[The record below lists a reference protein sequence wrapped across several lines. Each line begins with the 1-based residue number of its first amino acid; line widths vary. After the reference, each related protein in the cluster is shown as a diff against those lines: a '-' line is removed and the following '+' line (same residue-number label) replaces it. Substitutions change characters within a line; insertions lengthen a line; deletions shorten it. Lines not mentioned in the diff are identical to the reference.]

1 MRDYA
6 DLSGG
11 TRLVLSG
18 ESRPDVAATDDE
30 ARAAQENAPMTDDE
44 IAYLGAGGLLAAYR
58 SRSLSPVEVA
68 RALLARI
75 DRLNPAFNCYCLV
88 DGDAAMAQARASEAR
103 WLAGEPVGA
112 LDGVPASIKDLI
124 LTRGWPTLRG
134 SLTVDPA
141 GPWNEDAPATARLRE
156 AGAVLL
162 GKTTT
167 PEFGWRGSTDSA
179 LTGIT
184 RNPWRLDTTPG
195 GSSGGAA
202 AAVCAG
208 LGPLAVGTD
217 GGGSV
222 RIPAAFTG
230 TVGIKAHFGRVPAYP
245 LSPMG
250 TVAHIGPHARTVA
263 DCALLLR
270 ELARPDDRDW
280 MALPPADHDWLQ
292 DVARGAREGG
302 IRGLRIAYSP
312 KLGYVNCLDP
322 RVEAALGRAAR
333 LFADLGAV
341 VDTVDPPLPDSA
353 HTFRVHWFSSARQFL
368 HRLPAENFALLDL
381 GLQAT
386 VREAERFT
394 LVDFLDAQ
402 AMRGHLAKVMAEFH
416 RDHDLLLTPAT
427 AIPPFEVGRVMP
439 EQPAG
444 TGAAPNDWTW
454 WTPYSYPFNLT
465 QQPALV
471 MGCGFTDDGLP
482 LALQLVAPNHRED
495 LCFRAAAAYEAATR
509 WADRRPALPR

>member
-1 MRDYA
+1 MQDK
-6 DLSGG
+6 DL
-11 TRLVLSG
+11 
-18 ESRPDVAATDDE
+18 
-30 ARAAQENAPMTDDE
+30 
-44 IAYLGAGGLLAAYR
+44 AYLSAIELLDAYR
-58 SRSLSPVEVA
+58 QRRLSPVEVT
-68 RALLARI
+68 RALLSRI
-75 DRLNPAFNCYCLV
+75 DALNPLINAFCLV
-88 DGDAAMAQARASEAR
+88 DHEAALASARASEAR
-103 WLAGEPVGA
+103 WQAGSPSGA

-141 GPWNEDAPATARLRE
+141 GPWDEDAPATARLRE

-167 PEFGWRGSTDSA
+167 PEFGWRGSTDSP

-195 GSSGGAA
+195 GSSGGACA
-202 AAVCAG
+202 AIAAG
-208 LGPLAVGTD
+208 LGALAVGTD

-222 RIPAAFTG
+222 RMPAAFTG
-230 TVGIKAHFGRVPAYP
+230 TVGIKPHFGRVPAYP

-263 DCALLLR
+263 DCALMLR
-270 ELARPDDRDW
+270 EIARPDDRDW
-280 MALPPADHDWLQ
+280 MSLPPTQHDWLD
-292 DVARGAREGG
+292 DVRAGAKEGG

-312 KLGYVNCLDP
+312 RLGYVRHLDS
-322 RVEAALGRAAR
+322 RIEAAVEAAAR
-333 LFADLGAV
+333 KFADLGAIV
-341 VDTVDPPLPDSA
+341 EQVDPPLPDSA

-368 HRLPAENFALLDL
+368 HRLPPEKFSLLDP

-386 VREAERFT
+386 VRDAARFT
-394 LVDFLDAQ
+394 LVDYLDAQ
-402 AMRGHLAKVMAEFH
+402 ATRGVMGRIMGEFH
-416 RDHDLLLTPAT
+416 RNHDLLLTPAT
-427 AIPPFEVGRVMP
+427 AVPPFAVGEVMP
-439 EQPAG
+439 PPPPEFAS
-444 TGAAPNDWTW
+444 APHDWTW
-454 WTPYSYPFNLT
+454 WTPYSFPFNLT

-495 LCFRAAAAYEAATR
+495 LCFRAASAYEGATR
-509 WADRRPALPR
+509 WGDRRPVL

>member
-1 MRDYA
+1 MA
-6 DLSGG
+6 
-11 TRLVLSG
+11 
-18 ESRPDVAATDDE
+18 
-30 ARAAQENAPMTDDE
+30 DDE
-44 IAYLGAGGLLAAYR
+44 IAYLGANELLAAYR
-58 SRSLSPVEVA
+58 SRRLSPVEVT

-75 DRLNPAFNCYCLV
+75 DALNPALNCYCLV
-88 DGDAAMAQARASEAR
+88 DGDSAMVQARASEAR
-103 WLAGEPVGA
+103 WLAGEPAGA

-141 GPWNEDAPATARLRE
+141 GPWDEDAPATARLRE

-167 PEFGWRGSTDSA
+167 PEFGWRGSTDSP

-263 DCALLLR
+263 DCAMMLR

-280 MALPPADHDWLQ
+280 MALPPTDHDWRE
-292 DVARGAREGG
+292 DVAAGAREGG

-312 KLGYVNCLDP
+312 RLGYVKCLDP
-322 RVEAALGRAAR
+322 RVEAALARAAR
-333 LFADLGAV
+333 TFADLGAV
-341 VDTVDPPLPDSA
+341 VETVDPPLPDSA

-368 HRLPAENFALLDL
+368 HRLPAEKFALLDP

-386 VREAERFT
+386 VRDAARFT

-402 AMRGHLAKVMAEFH
+402 SMRGHLAKIMAQFH
-416 RDHDLLLTPAT
+416 RDHDLLLTPAI

-439 EQPAG
+439 ERPAG
-444 TGAAPNDWTW
+444 VDASPNDWTW

-509 WADRRPALPR
+509 WADRRPALAQR

>member
-1 MRDYA
+1 M
-6 DLSGG
+6 
-11 TRLVLSG
+11 
-18 ESRPDVAATDDE
+18 
-30 ARAAQENAPMTDDE
+30 QDDE
-44 IAYLGAGGLLAAYR
+44 IAFLGAGGLLDAYR
-58 SRSLSPVEVA
+58 ARRLSPVEAV
-68 RALLARI
+68 RAVLARI
-75 DRLNPAFNCYCLV
+75 DALNPLLNAYCLV
-88 DGDAAMAQARASEAR
+88 DHDGALAAARASEAR
-103 WLAGEPVGA
+103 WQRGEPAGA
-112 LDGVPASIKDLI
+112 LDGVPVSIKDLV

-134 SLTVDPA
+134 SLTIDPA

-167 PEFGWRGSTDSA
+167 PEFGWRGSTDSP

-184 RNPWRLDTTPG
+184 RNPWRTDTTPG

-208 LGPLAVGTD
+208 LGPLAIGTD

-230 TVGIKAHFGRVPAYP
+230 TVGLKAQFGRVPAWP
-245 LSPMG
+245 MSPMG
-250 TVAHIGPHARTVA
+250 TVAHIGPHARSVA
-263 DCALLLR
+263 DCALMLR
-270 ELARPDDRDW
+270 EIARPDPRDWSALPASDRDW
-280 MALPPADHDWLQ
+280 LA
-292 DVARGAREGG
+292 DVAAGAREGG
-302 IRGLRIAYSP
+302 IRGLRVAYSP
-312 KLGYVNCLDP
+312 RLGYVSCLDA
-322 RVEAALGRAAR
+322 RVEAAVARAANV
-333 LFADLGAV
+333 FEALGAV

-353 HTFRVHWFSSARQFL
+353 HAFRVHWFASARQFL
-368 HRLPAENFALLDL
+368 HRLPPEKFALLDP

-386 VREAERFT
+386 VRDAQRFT

-402 AMRGHLAKVMAEFH
+402 AMRGAMGKAMGEFH
-416 RDHDLLLTPAT
+416 QRYDLLLTPAI
-427 AIPPFEVGRVMP
+427 AIAPFEVGEVMP
-439 EQPAG
+439 APPAG
-444 TGAAPNDWTW
+444 VDCAPHDWTW

-495 LCFRAAAAYEAATR
+495 LCLRAAAAYEAATR
-509 WADRRPALPR
+509 WADRRPPI

>member
-1 MRDYA
+1 MKDD
-6 DLSGG
+6 DL
-11 TRLVLSG
+11 
-18 ESRPDVAATDDE
+18 
-30 ARAAQENAPMTDDE
+30 
-44 IAYLGAGGLLAAYR
+44 AYLSAIDTLDAYR
-58 SRSLSPVEVA
+58 QRRLSPVEVT

-75 DRLNPAFNCYCLV
+75 ESLNPVLNALCLV
-88 DGDAAMAQARASEAR
+88 DGESALASARASEAR
-103 WLAGEPVGA
+103 WQAGAPCGA
-112 LDGVPASIKDLI
+112 LDGIPATIKDLI

-167 PEFGWRGSTDSA
+167 PEFGWRGSTDSP

-195 GSSGGAA
+195 GSSGGACA
-202 AAVCAG
+202 SIAAG

-263 DCALLLR
+263 DCALMLR

-280 MALPPADHDWLQ
+280 TTLPPTSHDWLE
-292 DVARGAREGG
+292 DVRAGAKAGALRGM
-302 IRGLRIAYSP
+302 RIAYSP
-312 KLGYVNCLDP
+312 RLGYVRHLDP
-322 RVEAALGRAAR
+322 RVEAAVAAAAR
-333 LFADLGAV
+333 KFAELGAI
-341 VDTVDPPLPDSA
+341 VDEVDPPLPDSA

-368 HRLPAENFALLDL
+368 HRLPPEKFALLDP

-386 VREAERFT
+386 VRDAARFT

-402 AMRGHLAKVMAEFH
+402 AARGAMGRIMGEFH
-416 RDHDLLLTPAT
+416 RSHDLLLTPAT
-427 AIPPFEVGRVMP
+427 AIPPFEAGKVTP
-439 EQPAG
+439 PHPAG
-444 TGAAPNDWTW
+444 VDAAEHDWTW

-495 LCFRAAAAYEAATR
+495 LCFRAAAAYEAATS
-509 WADRRPALPR
+509 WSERRPAL

>member
-1 MRDYA
+1 MA
-6 DLSGG
+6 
-11 TRLVLSG
+11 
-18 ESRPDVAATDDE
+18 EDD
-30 ARAAQENAPMTDDE
+30 
-44 IAYLGAGGLLAAYR
+44 IAYLGAGELVARYR
-58 SRSLSPVEVA
+58 ARSLSPLEVT
-68 RALLARI
+68 RALLTRI
-75 DRLNPAFNCYCLV
+75 ERLNPSLNAYCLV
-88 DGDAAMAQARASEAR
+88 DEEAALAAARASEAR
-103 WLAGEPVGA
+103 WLAGEPMGA

-167 PEFGWRGSTDSA
+167 PEFGWRGTTDSP

-230 TVGIKAHFGRVPAYP
+230 TVGIKAHFGRVPAHP
-245 LSPMG
+245 MSPMG

-263 DCALLLR
+263 DCALMLR

-280 MALPPADHDWLQ
+280 MALPPTDHDW
-292 DVARGAREGG
+292 VADAVAGAKEGA

-312 KLGYVNCLDP
+312 RLGYVRCLDP
-322 RVEAALGRAAR
+322 RVEAALERAAAV
-333 LFADLGAV
+333 FAELGAHV
-341 VDTVDPPLPDSA
+341 ESVDPALPDSA

-368 HRLPAENFALLDL
+368 HRLTPEKFALLDP

-386 VREAERFT
+386 VRDAERFT

-402 AMRGHLAKVMAEFH
+402 ATRGQMARTMAQFH
-416 RDHDLLLTPAT
+416 RSHDLLLTPAI
-427 AIPPFEVGRVMP
+427 AIPPFEVGKVAP
-439 EQPAG
+439 ERPPG
-444 TGAAPNDWTW
+444 VDAAPHDWSW
-454 WTPYSYPFNLT
+454 WTPYTFPFNLT

-482 LALQLVAPNHRED
+482 IALQLVAPNHRED

-509 WADRRPALPR
+509 WADRRPSLASG